1 MNNQTA
7 KKKLE
12 TSAIFLSELLN
23 TETFTP
29 SEQNEIETICKK
41 LMSLCGKGKK
51 EQFNESLDL
60 VKQKAELQ
68 TLVVELNNLSGKL
81 SRKAKSEKKLKLL
94 KKTEKKLQN
103 IQDAIS
109 FLKIPEI
116 NMLLELNTLAERNNV
131 LKNYIENGTDAG
143 SAFKTIEK
151 LVGIKRKQ
159 IIDHVK
165 KIIDENEKN
174 GTLKFNINYK
184 DENSKNSF
192 ENRIDNIRYNIS
204 KSPFTIKEHIDLWNI
219 MLIALKQCVDETGII
234 QLDMP
239 AEPQEYFKKLC
250 SIYYVLGYSENMNK
264 IMKNYGIDIES
275 LAKKN
280 PKYK

>member
-12 TSAIFLSELLN
+12 TSAIFLNELLN
-23 TETFTP
+23 TEKFTP

-41 LMSLCGKGKK
+41 LMSLCGKEKK
-51 EQFNESLDL
+51 EQFNETLDL

-68 TLVVELNNLSGKL
+68 TLIAELNNLSRKL
-81 SRKAKSEKKLKLL
+81 SRKLRNEKKLKLL
-94 KKTEKKLQN
+94 KKIEKNHQN
-103 IQDAIS
+103 IQEAIS

-116 NMLLELNTLAERNNV
+116 NMLLELNALAERNNV

-151 LVGIKRKQ
+151 LVGLKRKQ

-174 GTLKFNINYK
+174 GTLEFNTNYK
-184 DENSKNSF
+184 DKKSKNAF
-192 ENRIDNIRYNIS
+192 ENGIDNIRYNIL
-204 KSPFTIKEHIDLWNI
+204 KSPFTKKEHIDLWNI
-219 MLIALKQCVDETGII
+219 MLIALKQCTDETGII

-250 SIYYVLGYSENMNK
+250 LLYYVLGYSENVNK
-264 IMKNYGIDIES
+264 IMKNYGINIES
-275 LAKKN
+275 LTEKESEM
-280 PKYK
+280 